1 MVRLESDIAGF
12 GREVDRPQL
21 EMNDGRCDEA
31 AA

>member
-12 GREVDRPQL
+12 EREINRPQL
-21 EMNDGRCDEA
+21 EMNDGECDEA